1 MIFYQQNNDIQ
12 VEVRK
17 FIKNERVYNDERSRE
32 AERNGER
39 EKMPK
44 VKRYRSNIIMTLELN
59 QLPLFVKHEHI
70 KNT

>member
-39 EKMPK
+39 ENAE
-44 VKRYRSNIIMTLELN
+44 SQTIS
-59 QLPLFVKHEHI
+59 I
-70 KNT
+70 KYHYDLRT